1 MSVNI
6 NININLK
13 VGTLVTSGEDALRKG
28 KEGDL
33 KKVGIVRMMML
44 ISKVAMMRMKI
55 MLSVM
60 LMTCQRCRLPPS
72 CCGWCR
78 RRRWSSLT
86 RRRTVGVKSKTWSA
100 HNFEQFSYHL
110 LGTQWI

>member
-1 MSVNI
+1 MDALSVNI
-6 NININLK
+6 SININFK

-55 MLSVM
+55 LGIGLPILSKRRMACVLVFSM
-60 LMTCQRCRLPPS
+60 IKLIFQLEFLMKILKRPT
-72 CCGWCR
+72 
-78 RRRWSSLT
+78 
-86 RRRTVGVKSKTWSA
+86 
-100 HNFEQFSYHL
+100 
-110 LGTQWI
+110 